1 MELSKIILSEAFENF
16 SIREDLPN
24 KEYLETYITY
34 LEKMIKSYKLQSED
48 KNVSNLVRARARD
61 IEQNCVGLINGIKFG
76 ISFFEHKDIDLLNQE
91 NKC

>member
-1 MELSKIILSEAFENF
+1 MELSKLILSEAFENF

-24 KEYLETYITY
+24 KKYLETYITY
-34 LEKMIKSYKLQSED
+34 LEKMVKSYKLQSED

-76 ISFFEHKDIDLLNQE
+76 ISFFEHKDIDLLKQE
-91 NKC
+91 EEC